1 MLHAC
6 GLLVFGLSLS
16 PSGLTLKST
25 ALSTTSQSTRA
36 WLACSEQHNAAADET
51 DDGGPKH
58 SCVKFEHVVRA
69 SHRIRSGVIRTACT
83 RSHWLSQE
91 TGCDLHLKLEHQQ
104 FTGSFKERGA
114 RNALLSLNATERRN
128 GVVAASAGNHAL
140 ALCWHGSELGIPVT
154 VVMPT
159 VAPMAKVDKCRLFG
173 ATVIIAGAHIGEAKE
188 HAMANF
194 PNLKYVNGYDD
205 VEILAGAGT
214 LGIEILEQVPDCD
227 VVVVPVGGG
236 GLIAGLALAMKTL
249 NPEIKV
255 IGVEPKRCASFTAAL
270 AAGKPVHFAGVKPT
284 LADGLAVPQVGA
296 HAFAVAR
303 HWVDEVVTV
312 EERDVA
318 LGVLRLVEGEKMVVE
333 GGGATGLAALLPGGP
348 LDRPDLKGKTVVVPL
363 CGGNI
368 DITVLGRVIERGL
381 AADGRL
387 IRMTVPVSD
396 RPGGIAEIT
405 RLLADLGA
413 SVKDIFHERAWLQYS
428 VDQVELKVILETR
441 GVEHN
446 RQIMEA
452 VARAGYAGAVMND
465 ALGVKPIGHDPDKM
479 GYQAA
484 VINDAL
490 GVRPV
495 GHDHHDT
502 MGHTAA
508 AKGNHKAKGK

>member
-1 MLHAC
+1 
-6 GLLVFGLSLS
+6 
-16 PSGLTLKST
+16 
-25 ALSTTSQSTRA
+25 
-36 WLACSEQHNAAADET
+36 
-51 DDGGPKH
+51 
-58 SCVKFEHVVRA
+58 
-69 SHRIRSGVIRTACT
+69 
-83 RSHWLSQE
+83 
-91 TGCDLHLKLEHQQ
+91 
-104 FTGSFKERGA
+104 
-114 RNALLSLNATERRN
+114 
-128 GVVAASAGNHAL
+128 
-140 ALCWHGSELGIPVT
+140 
-154 VVMPT
+154 
-159 VAPMAKVDKCRLFG
+159 
-173 ATVIIAGAHIGEAKE
+173 
-188 HAMANF
+188 
-194 PNLKYVNGYDD
+194 
-205 VEILAGAGT
+205 
-214 LGIEILEQVPDCD
+214 
-227 VVVVPVGGG
+227 
-236 GLIAGLALAMKTL
+236 
-249 NPEIKV
+249 
-255 IGVEPKRCASFTAAL
+255 
-270 AAGKPVHFAGVKPT
+270 
-284 LADGLAVPQVGA
+284 
-296 HAFAVAR
+296 
-303 HWVDEVVTV
+303 
-312 EERDVA
+312 
-318 LGVLRLVEGEKMVVE
+318 MVVE
-333 GGGATGLAALLPGGP
+333 GGGATGLAGLLPGGP

-465 ALGVKPIGHDPDKM
+465 ALGVKPVGHDPDKM

-508 AKGNHKAKGK
+508 AKGNHIKAKGK

>member
-1 MLHAC
+1 
-6 GLLVFGLSLS
+6 
-16 PSGLTLKST
+16 
-25 ALSTTSQSTRA
+25 
-36 WLACSEQHNAAADET
+36 
-51 DDGGPKH
+51 
-58 SCVKFEHVVRA
+58 VRA
-69 SHRIRSGVIRTACT
+69 SHRIRSGLVRTPCL

-91 TGCDLHLKLEHQQ
+91 TGCDLYLKLEHQQ

-114 RNALLSLNATERRN
+114 RNALLSLSETERRA

-140 ALCWHGSELGIPVT
+140 ALSWHGSELGIPVT

-173 ATVIIAGAHIGEAKE
+173 AHVVIAGAHIGQAKD
-188 HAMANF
+188 HALATF
-194 PNLKYVNGYDD
+194 PSLKYINGYDD

-214 LGIEILEQVPDCD
+214 LGVEILEQVPKCD

-236 GLIAGLALAMKTL
+236 GLIAGMALAMKTL
-249 NPEIKV
+249 NPEIHV
-255 IGVEPKRCASFTAAL
+255 VGVEPKRCASFTAAL
-270 AAGKPVHFAGVKPT
+270 EAGQPTYFEGVKPT
-284 LADGLAVPQVGA
+284 LADGLAVPKVGP

-303 HWVDEVVTV
+303 HFVDEVVTV
-312 EERDVA
+312 DERDVA

-387 IRMTVPVSD
+387 IRLTVPVSD
-396 RPGGIAEIT
+396 RPGGIADFT
-405 RLLADLGA
+405 RLVGDLGA

-446 RQIMEA
+446 QQILGEIT
-452 VARAGYAGAVMND
+452 RAGYTD
-465 ALGVKPIGHDPDKM
+465 
-479 GYQAA
+479 A
-484 VINDAL
+484 VINAL
-490 GVRPV
+490 GHSATYGTRASM
-495 GHDHHDT
+495 DACS
-502 MGHTAA
+502 MGHEDCSPL
-508 AKGNHKAKGK
+508 GQQPVES